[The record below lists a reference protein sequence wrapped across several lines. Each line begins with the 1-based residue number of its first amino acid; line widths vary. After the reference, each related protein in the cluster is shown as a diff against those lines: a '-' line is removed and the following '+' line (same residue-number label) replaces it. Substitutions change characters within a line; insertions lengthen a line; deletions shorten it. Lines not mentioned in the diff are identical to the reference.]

1 MRKPSPS
8 SVKQPVQKRIYL
20 TSLGGRDYKVLVK
33 DKAAENVIF
42 RIEAPSYRAGN
53 AIVRSL
59 RQVEMQYGTIW

>member
-1 MRKPSPS
+1 MRKSSSS
-8 SVKQPVQKRIYL
+8 SVRNPVRKRIYL
-20 TSLGGRDYKVLVK
+20 SSLGGRDYKVLIK
-33 DKAAENVIF
+33 DNAAEQVIF